1 LIDNSK
7 SFLLNLESHYFQM
20 KKNLIL
26 LFLLF
31 NLNAFSQNEEKV
43 IVLKDADT
51 DLPIE
56 DATVFVTKTRQT
68 LLSNVEGTVTFVLNG
83 ISNIQITHSSYNQL
97 KLRSNTLKDKKN
109 VIYLKNS
116 VTGLDEIVVTKQHP
130 QKILKTIV
138 ENSIKK
144 LTIPARLKV
153 YSREFFKLNGANY
166 HYSDGLMNFQL
177 FGNTKNF
184 KTDILVEQ
192 NRSYGLLTGEISSD
206 VLGYNLN
213 DIMQNY
219 YNFKYLSPI
228 LEPKAKKEFDFL
240 IKSSSKNDDY
250 YLMSVTPVD
259 NVKELR
265 DDFTILYDR
274 KKKLI
279 IEVSSFV
286 SPTTIANTKDKTSV
300 GSKNVYKSLFKTIY
314 RQDSSNYYLVSSR
327 EEIGFERIDKKNV
340 KTDIEVKNYFVTTN
354 FSNSNYTYKD
364 SEVFKDKTLYNK
376 KNTILTN
383 YWDVSGLAATEEEQE
398 IILQIEGRE

>member
-1 LIDNSK
+1 
-7 SFLLNLESHYFQM
+7 M
-20 KKNLIL
+20 KKTVII
-26 LFLLF
+26 LFLIF
-31 NLNAFSQNEEKV
+31 SIKAFTQNEEKV
-43 IVLKDADT
+43 LVLKDADT

-56 DATVFVTKTRQT
+56 DATVFVAKTKQT
-68 LLSNVEGTVTFVLNG
+68 LLSNVEGTVSFVLNG
-83 ISNIQITHSSYNQL
+83 ISNIQITHSSYTAI
-97 KLRSNTLKDKKN
+97 KLRSNTLKEKSN
-109 VIYLKNS
+109 VVYLKNS
-116 VTGLDEIVVTKQHP
+116 VTGLEEIIVTKQHP
-130 QKILKTIV
+130 QKILKSIV
-138 ENSIKK
+138 ENSVKK

-177 FGNTKNF
+177 FGNSKNF
-184 KTDILVEQ
+184 RTDILVEQ
-192 NRSYGLLTGEISSD
+192 NRSYGLLTGEISAD

-219 YNFKYLSPI
+219 YNFKYLNQI
-228 LEPKAKKEFDFL
+228 LEPKAKKEYEFL
-240 IKSSSKNDDY
+240 IKSYPKNDDY

-259 NVKELR
+259 DTKELR

-286 SPTTIANTKDKTSV
+286 SPTTIANTKDKTTV
-300 GSKNVYKSLFKTIY
+300 GSKNIYKSLFKTIY
-314 RQDSSNYYLVSSR
+314 RQDNSNYYLVSSR
-327 EEIGFERIDKKNV
+327 EEIGFERIEKNK

-354 FSNSNYTYKD
+354 FSNHNYTYKD

-376 KNTILTN
+376 KNSILTN
-383 YWDVSGLAATEEEQE
+383 YWDVSGLIATDEEEA

>member
-1 LIDNSK
+1 
-7 SFLLNLESHYFQM
+7 M

-26 LFLLF
+26 LFLIL
-31 NLNAFSQNEEKV
+31 NLSAFSQNEEKV

-116 VTGLDEIVVTKQHP
+116 VTGLDEIIVTKQHP

-177 FGNTKNF
+177 FGSTKNF

-228 LEPKAKKEFDFL
+228 LDPKAKKEFDFL

-314 RQDSSNYYLVSSR
+314 RQESSNYYLVSSR
-327 EEIGFERIDKKNV
+327 EEIGFERIDKK
-340 KTDIEVKNYFVTTN
+340 I
-354 FSNSNYTYKD
+354 
-364 SEVFKDKTLYNK
+364 
-376 KNTILTN
+376 
-383 YWDVSGLAATEEEQE
+383 
-398 IILQIEGRE
+398 